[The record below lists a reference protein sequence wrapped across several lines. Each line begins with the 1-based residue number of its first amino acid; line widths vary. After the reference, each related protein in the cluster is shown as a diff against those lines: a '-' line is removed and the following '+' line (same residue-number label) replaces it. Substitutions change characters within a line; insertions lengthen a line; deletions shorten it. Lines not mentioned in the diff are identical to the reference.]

1 MDNSSGKKLCPSIR
15 SNSRLRSLSAH
26 TGREFSDYKSRI
38 KRGEIFRL
46 EKLTFL
52 RPVPQWGEKDTDMR
66 GFPTHYP
73 ATSPRKLQTFLAP
86 VFPMAISNLPGFAN
100 ATQSS

>member
-1 MDNSSGKKLCPSIR
+1 MPS
-15 SNSRLRSLSAH
+15 A
-26 TGREFSDYKSRI
+26 SDPSPGSDHFQLIQGVSFQITKAGS

-52 RPVPQWGEKDTDMR
+52 RPVLQWGEKDTEMR

-86 VFPMAISNLPGFAN
+86 VFPMVISNLPGFAN